1 MTYWHLDVK
10 FTLNVQLISPQK
22 YTMCKQTL
30 NSSVLIKVTLLE
42 RWDANSQKPTD
53 WESRKK
59 KKIIVLLGDGVATE
73 KSWFDIECWRL
84 NEIYREVV
92 LLLTD
97 KEQKITLVLSIPNIL
112 RVFVFKKYF
121 LSVAVTSLMLSS
133 KVQNDDI
140 LYCVKYMGGKKV
152 VTR

>member
-73 KSWFDIECWRL
+73 KSWFDIEC
-84 NEIYREVV
+84 
-92 LLLTD
+92 
-97 KEQKITLVLSIPNIL
+97 
-112 RVFVFKKYF
+112 
-121 LSVAVTSLMLSS
+121 
-133 KVQNDDI
+133 
-140 LYCVKYMGGKKV
+140 
-152 VTR
+152 